1 MLIDPFRAADMSA
14 NHVRGWGIVREMNF
28 LAEKRSF
35 AENCEIYGQSISQW
49 RYQPTYQE
57 AQKRIQLFCNPL
69 INFHNARWQQF
80 FWTFFVISWAAF
92 EISFL
97 TSLSLDS
104 TFFHV
109 K

>member
-1 MLIDPFRAADMSA
+1 MLINSFRAAGMSA
-14 NHVRGWGIVREMNF
+14 NYVRGWGIVREMNF

-35 AENCEIYGQSISQW
+35 AENCEIYGQSISQGH
-49 RYQPTYQE
+49 YQLTYQE

-69 INFHNARWQQF
+69 INFHNARRQQF
-80 FWTFFVISWAAF
+80 FWTFFVLSWAAF